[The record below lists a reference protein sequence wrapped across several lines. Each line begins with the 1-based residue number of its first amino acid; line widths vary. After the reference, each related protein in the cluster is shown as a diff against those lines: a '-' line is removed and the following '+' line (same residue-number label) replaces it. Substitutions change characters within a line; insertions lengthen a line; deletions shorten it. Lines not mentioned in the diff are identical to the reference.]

1 MSAFFVNY
9 TENQE
14 IWHVFRSACLQ
25 RFRHAEQQ
33 TSRQYHN
40 LHARSRRLGLSIATK
55 SRIRKPMVFLPSE
68 NRVKTNSKGATEKI
82 ARILDFRKVLFYK
95 DLQIRTTK
103 PVFLHT
109 TKGYL
114 PHCQR

>member
-33 TSRQYHN
+33 TSRQ
-40 LHARSRRLGLSIATK
+40 ATT
-55 SRIRKPMVFLPSE
+55 STHE
-68 NRVKTNSKGATEKI
+68 AAG
-82 ARILDFRKVLFYK
+82 LDFP
-95 DLQIRTTK
+95 LQPRVGLENPWCFCPLRIA
-103 PVFLHT
+103 
-109 TKGYL
+109 
-114 PHCQR
+114 